1 MGMIPRDKALH
12 LAMGVGAVAVALVV
26 IELARYS
33 LGAALALM
41 TTAFGVFYEVQQ
53 WYRREGQP
61 DLLDA
66 VATAAPGWLAWLVLE
81 AMK

>member
-1 MGMIPRDKALH
+1 MIAKDKLQHLVMGA
-12 LAMGVGAVAVALVV
+12 GAVFAALAT
-26 IELARYS
+26 IWISQHS
-33 LGAALALM
+33 LGAAC
-41 TTAFGVFYEVQQ
+41 AFLSTLLGVFYEVQQ